1 MVQGKCQCGEVRYQ
15 AAGEITDLS
24 HCHCSMCRKLH
35 GAAFVTFAGVSRE
48 SFEWTRGDA
57 ALQTYASS
65 DAIDRFFCGNCGSQ
79 LGCTYKPEPDLIY
92 LAMGTVDGNPASPP
106 AYHQFAASKAPWF
119 EITDGLPQH
128 ATWPEESS

>member
-1 MVQGKCQCGEVRYQ
+1 MLQGKCQCGEVRYQ

-92 LAMGTVDGNPASPP
+92 LAMGTVDGNPATPA
-106 AYHQFAASKAPWF
+106 AYHQFAGSKAPWF

-128 ATWPEESS
+128 ATWPDQSS